1 MTSYEEGQK
10 AYRNGQGL
18 SDNPYDECSDNPM
31 LDDDMLFDFTEWRE
45 GWMDAE
51 RGVDREEIDENH

>member
-1 MTSYEEGQK
+1 MISSYQEGHK
-10 AYRNGQGL
+10 AYRNGQSLG
-18 SDNPYDECSDNPM
+18 DNPYDKLDNDDRPM
-31 LDDDMLFDFTEWRE
+31 YFPLVNWAQ